1 MRKSE
6 MRKSIVVATLAIG
19 VGVTIGSM
27 HAQAPGPGGQVLPPS
42 VSKRGNSQI
51 GSSALNLLGLR
62 VGFAAGAFGPISF
75 SEAAAKADA
84 LGTGFLEAS
93 SSQIVS
99 PEIPKSL
106 DYNLS
111 PEEVTAVK
119 SRLAELR
126 LRLVAYRVGAIPSD
140 ERSRR
145 RLFAFAKAVDIET
158 IVTPAGPAALPDLDK
173 LAREF
178 GVNVA
183 FEASD
188 PKDLVSS
195 LDGLSSRI
203 GLSVDTAA
211 WARAG
216 IMPTDRLR
224 LVNDRLLSL
233 GLPEDGARMEQL
245 LLELAKL
252 NPPLPPPPV
261 TCGDCAG
268 PRVPVRPLFV
278 TIGASG
284 AAAEALE
291 KAARPAE
298 GYQVVQISK
307 KTPISDGRPGSP
319 SAGSPNVAD
328 GGIPTLDRWMIR
340 DASPRQALVKPKK
353 ARKLLII
360 DLCPQGGFYHRTIPY
375 ANLALELM
383 ARNTGAFEPIFN
395 NDLDNLKYPRIKEY
409 DAVFLNSVV
418 GSVFS
423 DPDVI
428 NGLIRYVR
436 EGGGLAAIHGSTFA
450 STDVPEYGELLGATT
465 APHIAFDVA
474 TLKIDDPNSPIT
486 KHFEGH
492 DVLSYIDELYHF
504 PPSGPYSREKL
515 HVLMSI
521 NIAKSP
527 PRRPVVAV
535 RPDNDYGL
543 VWIRSYG
550 NGRVFNCALGH
561 SVLLFGT
568 PPMAQLVLN
577 GIQFVLGDLEA
588 DTTPSSPW
596 Q

>member
-6 MRKSIVVATLAIG
+6 MRKSIVVAALAIG

-27 HAQAPGPGGQVLPPS
+27 HAQAPGRGGQVLPPS
-42 VSKRGNSQI
+42 VSKRGDRQI

-62 VGFAAGAFGPISF
+62 VGFSAGAFGPISF

-93 SSQIVS
+93 SSQKVS

-111 PEEVTAVK
+111 PDEVTAVK
-119 SRLAELR
+119 NRLAELR
-126 LRLVAYRVGAIPSD
+126 LRLVAYRAGAIPAD
-140 ERSRR
+140 ESSRR
-145 RLFAFAKAVDIET
+145 KLFAFAKAVDIET
-158 IVTPAGPAALPDLDK
+158 IVTSAAPEALPDLDK
-173 LAREF
+173 LAGEF
-178 GVNVA
+178 GVKVA
-183 FEASD
+183 FEGSN

-216 IMPTDRLR
+216 IKPTDTLR

-233 GLPEDGARMEQL
+233 GLPDDGAAIEQL

-252 NPPLPPPPV
+252 NLPLPPPPV

-284 AAAEALE
+284 AAAEAFE

-307 KTPISDGRPGSP
+307 MTPISDGRPGSP

-340 DASPRQALVKPKK
+340 DAAPRQALVIPKK
-353 ARKLLII
+353 ARKLLVI

-375 ANLALELM
+375 ANFALELM
-383 ARNTGAFEPIFN
+383 AKNTGAFEPIFN
-395 NDLDNLKYPRIKEY
+395 NDLDNLKYPKIKEY

-418 GSVFS
+418 GPVFS

-450 STDVPEYGELLGATT
+450 SPDVPEYGELLGATERT
-465 APHIAFDVA
+465 A
-474 TLKIDDPNSPIT
+474 
-486 KHFEGH
+486 
-492 DVLSYIDELYHF
+492 
-504 PPSGPYSREKL
+504 SR
-515 HVLMSI
+515 V
-521 NIAKSP
+521 
-527 PRRPVVAV
+527 
-535 RPDNDYGL
+535 
-543 VWIRSYG
+543 
-550 NGRVFNCALGH
+550 
-561 SVLLFGT
+561 
-568 PPMAQLVLN
+568 
-577 GIQFVLGDLEA
+577 
-588 DTTPSSPW
+588 
-596 Q
+596 